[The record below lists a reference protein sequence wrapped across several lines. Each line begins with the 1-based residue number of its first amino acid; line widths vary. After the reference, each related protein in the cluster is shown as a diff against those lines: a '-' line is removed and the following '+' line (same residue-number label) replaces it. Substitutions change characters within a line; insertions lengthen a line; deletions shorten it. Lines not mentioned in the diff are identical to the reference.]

1 MGLCM
6 YGLDP
11 HVAGK
16 NREKLGGWLGFWACP
31 LGGLMCLWA
40 WVPRCRVYMIYSSTL
55 PCVHMLYIT
64 TLPCVH
70 MLYSSTL
77 PCVHM
82 LYSTTLPC
90 VHMLYSTTLPCVH
103 FIHFHVAVCT
113 CYTAPRC
120 RMYMSSAWFWQT
132 LCCLGC
138 YSCGSIGAHN
148 LVLDERTRASKDHF
162 ILCRWCLDHYSC
174 GSIGTH
180 NLVLDERIRAP
191 KDHFI
196 LCRWCREHL
205 TMHPSTT
212 TPVEVWISL
221 HHCF

>member
-1 MGLCM
+1 
-6 YGLDP
+6 
-11 HVAGK
+11 
-16 NREKLGGWLGFWACP
+16 
-31 LGGLMCLWA
+31 
-40 WVPRCRVYMIYSSTL
+40 
-55 PCVHMLYIT
+55 MLYST

-82 LYSTTLPC
+82 LYSTTLPCVHMLYSSTLPCVHMLYSTTLPCVHMLYSSTLPC

-148 LVLDERTRASKDHF
+148 LVLDER
-162 ILCRWCLDHYSC
+162 
-174 GSIGTH
+174 
-180 NLVLDERIRAP
+180 IRAP